1 MFLRTYVAQEAQKFP
16 QLKKNTANL
25 SFWLK
30 TKLAWSFCWCFIYPF
45 FFFFPAWHKGRL
57 FGEARSNSEGKRQIC
72 FYSVGQ
78 MKLKCFFSRTGNKDG
93 SRSTDTNWNTSKTKW
108 WVYSLRAVV
117 CTQNLRKALR
127 NPSGNTESTSWSAVL
142 SSLIFNIV
150 LCPPLTDPKIIGQLP
165 IFTCYF

>member
-1 MFLRTYVAQEAQKFP
+1 MLYLP
-16 QLKKNTANL
+16 IL
-25 SFWLK
+25 
-30 TKLAWSFCWCFIYPF
+30 
-45 FFFFPAWHKGRL
+45 FFPAWHKGRL

-72 FYSVGQ
+72 FYSVEQ
-78 MKLKCFFSRTGNKDG
+78 MKLKLFFSRTGNKDG

-127 NPSGNTESTSWSAVL
+127 NPSGNTESTSWSPVL

-150 LCPPLTDPKIIGQLP
+150 PCPLLTDPKIIGQLFFKKCGCLY
-165 IFTCYF
+165 ISESNTSSCVHCEQFNDNQGALTFDFLTSSQLY